1 MMFILL
7 LLYNRIYFFYEIMAI
22 KYASKMAYIYLGIII
37 INTLVNLIFLGIFEM
52 DTINS
57 LISSNSVTEIGNE
70 KIILQLDHSKVQNL
84 VQTPQEAAQEA
95 PQEAPQE
102 AYQEAPAPQE
112 AVIIESKN
120 KLDSM
125 EAKAESKVK
134 NPNPLKDIHKR
145 LLSVDKSHF
154 PSYFQESSI
163 PKISENVPV
172 YGDKLVTFK
181 PSFLLQN
188 RNLPEMFIEI
198 PQKTNIG
205 KLTELRI
212 AIDGADE
219 AVKLYDSQFIKFNDV
234 LSGIQDGTEKF
245 YPNEAKPLMETY
257 VDLVTKL
264 SNQQKVMANEAINKL
279 HQLDSRFSRDLYP
292 IESSTSQTGTV
303 PVPETGTGTHP
314 GTHPVP

>member
-1 MMFILL
+1 MMFIL

-37 INTLVNLIFLGIFEM
+37 INTFVNLIFLGTFEM
-52 DTINS
+52 DTIKS
-57 LISSNSVTEIGNE
+57 IISSNSVTEIGNE

-84 VQTPQEAAQEA
+84 VQTPQEAPEEA
-95 PQEAPQE
+95 PQEP
-102 AYQEAPAPQE
+102 YQEAPAPQE
-112 AVIIESKN
+112 AVIIESQN

-145 LLSVDKSHF
+145 LLSVDKSYF

-198 PQKTNIG
+198 PQNTSIG

-303 PVPETGTGTHP
+303 PVPETGSGTHP

>member
-22 KYASKMAYIYLGIII
+22 KYASKMTYIYLGIII

-52 DTINS
+52 DTIKS

-70 KIILQLDHSKVQNL
+70 KIIFQLDHSKVQNL
-84 VQTPQEAAQEA
+84 VQT

-125 EAKAESKVK
+125 EEAKAESKVK
-134 NPNPLKDIHKR
+134 NPNPLKDIYKR

-198 PQKTNIG
+198 PQNTSIG

-303 PVPETGTGTHP
+303 PVPETGSGTHP
-314 GTHPVP
+314 GTHLVP

>member
-1 MMFILL
+1 MMFIL
-7 LLYNRIYFFYEIMAI
+7 LLYNRIYFFYEIMAR
-22 KYASKMAYIYLGIII
+22 KYAPKMAYIYLGIII
-37 INTLVNLIFLGIFEM
+37 INTFVNLIFLGVFEM

-57 LISSNSVTEIGNE
+57 IISSNSVTEIGNE

-84 VQTPQEAAQEA
+84 VQTPEEA
-95 PQEAPQE
+95 PQEAPQG
-102 AYQEAPAPQE
+102 AYPEAPAPQE

-125 EAKAESKVK
+125 EEAKAESKVK
-134 NPNPLKDIHKR
+134 NLNPLKDIHKR

-154 PSYFQESSI
+154 PSYFQKSSI
-163 PKISENVPV
+163 PKISDNVPV

-198 PQKTNIG
+198 PQNTSIG

-279 HQLDSRFSRDLYP
+279 HQLDPKFSRDLYP
-292 IESSTSQTGTV
+292 IESSTSQTGIV
-303 PVPETGTGTHP
+303 PVPETGSGTPP
-314 GTHPVP
+314 GTPPAR

>member
-52 DTINS
+52 DTIKS

-70 KIILQLDHSKVQNL
+70 KIIFQLDHSKVQNL
-84 VQTPQEAAQEA
+84 VQM

-125 EAKAESKVK
+125 EEAKAESKVK

-198 PQKTNIG
+198 PQNTSIG

-303 PVPETGTGTHP
+303 PVPETGSGTHP
-314 GTHPVP
+314 GTHLVP